1 MRASSVALTLVAAL
15 SLTFLTACSAPNT
28 EAADAAR
35 TYTAELRDWADDL
48 VKAAAEE
55 PERAGDGGVT
65 WPQLADVLDEAP
77 LLDREVGPVEDGN
90 PHRRI
95 VPIADR
101 VEGIVA
107 ELAALEDSP
116 VLTSGLT
123 SAVSLAGSAN
133 LSRFYERAGALSDVV
148 FDTPTGSPDRDRIYL
163 DARVAFWQGG
173 IESIELYRDE
183 VVPLLPDTV
192 HGRSLAAFVEAQ
204 ATRITAGLE
213 TAIGTATIDRF
224 PPMFDVLGSAE
235 PLFEATVVAPHYAR
249 GELTAALVDA
259 VDQLATAAE
268 ERTAGEGGSEAALPR
283 ASDAYRLVVVDRLPT
298 LEALSAETRSVVD
311 PEHYAAQWLLWRV
324 AELDGLEAGD
334 IADASALIGLRARDG
349 DEVYGMLHALEDIH
363 GFVLDR
369 GPSGLQPLQEDH
381 VEAGVTFEALAPHL
395 LTSAPV
401 RDAIDR
407 YRDTVIAAYATT
419 RVDSHEL
426 DRELVE
432 GWDEAVA
439 EAEAALDEVR
449 ELAADDVALRDALT
463 EVLAASRN

>member
-1 MRASSVALTLVAAL
+1 MQARSVALAIATVLPLTLLAG
-15 SLTFLTACSAPNT
+15 CSAPNT
-28 EAADAAR
+28 AATDAAR
-35 TYTAELRDWADDL
+35 TYTVELRAWADDL
-48 VKAAAEE
+48 AAAAAEE
-55 PERAGDGGVT
+55 PVRGADGGVT
-65 WPQLADVLDEAP
+65 WPELAGVLDEAP
-77 LLDREVGPVEDGN
+77 LLDREVGPVEESN
-90 PHRRI
+90 LHRRI

-107 ELAALEDSP
+107 ELGALEDSP

-148 FDTPTGSPDRDRIYL
+148 FDTPTGSPDKDRIYL
-163 DARVAFWQGG
+163 DARVAFWRGG
-173 IESIELYRDE
+173 IESIALYRDE
-183 VVPLLPDTV
+183 VIPLLPDTE

-204 ATRITAGLE
+204 AARITAGLE
-213 TAIGTATIDRF
+213 TAIDTVTLDHL
-224 PPMFDVLGSAE
+224 PPMFDGLGAAE
-235 PLFEATVVAPHYAR
+235 PLLEAAVVAPHYAR
-249 GELTAALVDA
+249 GELTAALVDV
-259 VDQLATAAE
+259 VDRLATAAE
-268 ERTAGEGGSEAALPR
+268 ERTEGAPDADLPR

-298 LEALSAETRSVVD
+298 LESLSADTRSIVD

-324 AELDGLEAGD
+324 AELDGLEAAD
-334 IADASALIGLRARDG
+334 IADAVALIGLRARDG

-363 GFVLDR
+363 EFVVDR

-381 VEAGVTFEALAPHL
+381 VEAGVTFEVLAPHL

-407 YRDTVIAAYATT
+407 YRETLIAAYATT
-419 RVDSHEL
+419 RVDAHDL
-426 DRELVE
+426 DDDLIQ

-449 ELAADDVALRDALT
+449 DLAADDEALRQALT
-463 EVLAASRN
+463 EVLAATRG